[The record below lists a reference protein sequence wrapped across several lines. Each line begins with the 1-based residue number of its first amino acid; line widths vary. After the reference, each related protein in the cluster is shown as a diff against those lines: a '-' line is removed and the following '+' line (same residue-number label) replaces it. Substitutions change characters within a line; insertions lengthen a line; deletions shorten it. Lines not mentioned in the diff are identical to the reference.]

1 MLNLLGA
8 SPVAGVVIG
17 VVLLVGGLLGGWP
30 VLAIAGGVALV
41 ASAIRLMDRTRED
54 DGRR

>member
-8 SPVAGVVIG
+8 SPVAGAAIG
-17 VVLLVGGLLGGWP
+17 VVLIGAGLLGGWP
-30 VLAIAGGVALV
+30 VLAIAGGFALV
-41 ASAIRLMDRTRED
+41 ASAIRLMDRARD